1 MGKTLSANG
10 SETRGFGRVYFRQ
23 AREEDFPTVF
33 QLVKVLGYN
42 PEPQQLRE
50 VLRTALAQEGL
61 RCVFAVVSD
70 DLVVGMIT
78 LRSFPVIRLGGIQVS
93 IEELVVL
100 PEWRGRGVGASLVN
114 LALSWAR
121 AVGAARIEV
130 LSSRERESVQRRFYE
145 KMGFQAA
152 DSQVYRVD
160 LAARSAEPLSPES

>member
-1 MGKTLSANG
+1 MEKTLSANG
-10 SETRGFGRVYFRQ
+10 SETQGFGRVYFRQ

-33 QLVKVLGYN
+33 QLLKALGYN
-42 PEPQQLRE
+42 PKPQQLRE
-50 VLRTALAQEGL
+50 ALRTALADEGL
-61 RCVFAVVSD
+61 RCVFAAVSD

-100 PEWRGRGVGASLVN
+100 PQWRGRGVGASLVN

-121 AVGAARIEV
+121 ALGAARIEV
-130 LSSRERESVQRRFYE
+130 LSNRQRDSVQRRFYE
-145 KMGFQAA
+145 KMGFLAA

-160 LAARSAEPLSPES
+160 LAARSAEPLSLES